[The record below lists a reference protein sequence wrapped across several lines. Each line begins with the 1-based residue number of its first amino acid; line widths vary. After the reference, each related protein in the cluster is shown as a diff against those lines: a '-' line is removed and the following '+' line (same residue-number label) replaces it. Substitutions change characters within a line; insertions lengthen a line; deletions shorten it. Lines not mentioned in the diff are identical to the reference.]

1 MALNNSE
8 QVIKFL
14 RETEKLDSASY
25 QSLLKLAENKPIHL
39 YEIGK
44 LTKLLLLGSRYQVIF
59 YTLFGLGY
67 MGIIGQQKYQQLLI
81 DLENVDKTKKYYE
94 IKQDK
99 IESKITKL
107 KVVAILFGLTSTLG
121 LFVTQRMGQKIPKSL
136 WFYPNGEFKLTFY
149 SFFGFKK
156 HITAPISDFSLC
168 TSSSRINK
176 TVMMRYKNKE
186 LSTIGTGVSHSNLIR
201 YLLSAYTKTDQK
213 I

>member
-14 RETEKLDSASY
+14 RETEKLDPKSY
-25 QSLLKLAENKPIHL
+25 QSLLKIAENKPIHL

-59 YTLFGLGY
+59 YTIFGLGY

-81 DLENVDKTKKYYE
+81 DLEKVDKTQKYYE
-94 IKQDK
+94 IKQDQ
-99 IESKITKL
+99 IESKIKKL
-107 KVVAILFGLTSTLG
+107 KVVAVLFGLTSTLG

-136 WFYPNGEFKLTFY
+136 WFLPNGEFKLTFY

-156 HITAPISDFSLC
+156 HIVAPISDFSLYN
-168 TSSSRINK
+168 SSSKINK
-176 TVMMRYKNKE
+176 TVMMRYKTKE

-201 YLLSAYTKTDQK
+201 YILQDQTNNK